1 MVAKHTPEQ
10 LPTGIFGNRA
20 DKLYPTLEVLMLGFI
35 VSHMLRSGLEIA
47 IFRLS
52 MRASS
57 HTLMIL
63 ALIFSASPDAA
74 RFAASTDSATKARG
88 SSPLYSSGIP
98 TTQAS
103 ATSGCRRRCP
113 SNSAGA
119 TWNARTFR
127 ISYEDVVIMIS

>member
-20 DKLYPTLEVLMLGFI
+20 DKFYATLEVLMLGFI
-35 VSHMLRSGLEIA
+35 VGHMLRGGLEMA
-47 IFRLS
+47 ILRLI

-57 HTLMIL
+57 YTLMML
-63 ALIFSASPDAA
+63 ALILSASPDAA
-74 RFAASTDSATKARG
+74 RFAASADSATNAIG
-88 SSPLYSSGIP
+88 SSPLYSSGTP

-127 ISYEDVVIMIS
+127 IS

>member
-10 LPTGIFGNRA
+10 LPAGVLRNRA
-20 DKLYPTLEVLMLGFI
+20 DKFHPTLKMFMLGFM
-35 VSHMLRSGLEIA
+35 VGHMLCGGLEIA
-47 IFRLS
+47 SLRL
-52 MRASS
+52 MRKLQD
-57 HTLMIL
+57 TLMML
-63 ALIFSASPDAA
+63 AFIFSASPEAA
-74 RFAASTDSATKARG
+74 RFAASADSATKAKG

-103 ATSGCRRRCP
+103 ATFGCRRRCP

-127 ISYEDVVIMIS
+127 IS